1 MQDKARNSNVDPAEI
16 EKFNNMASRWWDP
29 DGDFRPL
36 HQINPLRLEF
46 IDLYGLGL
54 AGKKVIDVGCG
65 GGLLTEAM
73 AKAGAQV
80 TGIDMSPDAL
90 GVARLHALESELNI
104 DYQQITAEDFAA
116 NHAGQFDVVTCMEML
131 EHVPDPA
138 AVVQACAQLV
148 KPGGRLVFST
158 LNRTLKAKLLGVI
171 MAEYI
176 LRWVP
181 KGTHDADKFI
191 RPSELIRFAEQAGL
205 KEIAATGIHY
215 NPLVSQFFLSD
226 RNLDVNYM
234 IACERPAVSSTST

>member
-1 MQDKARNSNVDPAEI
+1 MQAKATNPNVDPAEI
-16 EKFNNMASRWWDP
+16 EKFNSMATRWWDP

-54 AGKKVIDVGCG
+54 AGRKVVDVGCG

-90 GVARLHALESELNI
+90 GVARLHALDSELTI
-104 DYQQITAEDFAA
+104 DYQQTTAEDFAMA
-116 NHAGQFDVVTCMEML
+116 HAGQFDVVTCMEML

-138 AVVQACAQLV
+138 AVVRACATLV

-158 LNRTLKAKLLGVI
+158 LNRTLKAKLLGVFV
-171 MAEYI
+171 AEYV

-181 KGTHDADKFI
+181 KGTHDAEKFI
-191 RPSELIRFAEQAGL
+191 RPSELIRFAEDAGL

-215 NPLVSQFFLSD
+215 NPLLSQFFLSD
-226 RNLDVNYM
+226 RNLDVNY
-234 IACERPAVSSTST
+234 IVACERPAAEQPSA